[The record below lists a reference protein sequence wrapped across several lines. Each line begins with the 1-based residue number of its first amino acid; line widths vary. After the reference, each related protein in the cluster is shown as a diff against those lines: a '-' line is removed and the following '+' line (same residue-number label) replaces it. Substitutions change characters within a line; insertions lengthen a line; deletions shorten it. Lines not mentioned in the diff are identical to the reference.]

1 MTTQLPASARPLR
14 REMTEQRLAFWM
26 LLPAA
31 LLLLAVVVYPVGR
44 LIWTSFFDYGN
55 GPIDPPYIGAG
66 NYGKALSDPDMWQ
79 ALKVTALYVVI
90 TVPGGML
97 FGLCLA
103 LLANLPFKVR
113 WPVRLSLLLPWSMSM
128 AFASLIFAWFFNS
141 DYGVVNDVLKRLS
154 LSAPNWLSS
163 PNLAIVATS
172 ITIIWKTSSFVALIL
187 LAGLQTIPDEMYE
200 AADVDGANGWTKFW
214 RLTLP
219 LLMPSIIVA
228 AIFRTITAIQTFDVP
243 YIMTGGGPGRV
254 TTTLAMMIQQQT
266 LQFGNF
272 GYGAAIAVLLFLLSL
287 VITGFYLRRIGG
299 EQ

>member
-1 MTTQLPASARPLR
+1 MTTQLAPPTR
-14 REMTEQRLAFWM
+14 RVRQEMSEQRLAFWM

-55 GPIDPPYIGAG
+55 GPVNPPYVGLG
-66 NYGKALSDPDMWQ
+66 NYSKALSDSDVWQ

-97 FGLCLA
+97 FGLLLA

-141 DYGVVNDVLKRLS
+141 DYGVVNDVLKRVG

-187 LAGLQTIPDEMYE
+187 LAGLQTIPDDMYE
-200 AADVDGANGWTKFW
+200 AADVDGAGAWTKFW

-219 LLMPSIIVA
+219 LLAPSLIVA

-243 YIMTGGGPGRV
+243 YIMTNGGPGRI
-254 TTTLAMMIQQQT
+254 TTTVAMMIQQQT

-272 GYGAAIAVLLFLLSL
+272 GYGAAIAVLLFLISL
-287 VITGFYLRRIGG
+287 VITGFYLRHIGRG
-299 EQ
+299 E